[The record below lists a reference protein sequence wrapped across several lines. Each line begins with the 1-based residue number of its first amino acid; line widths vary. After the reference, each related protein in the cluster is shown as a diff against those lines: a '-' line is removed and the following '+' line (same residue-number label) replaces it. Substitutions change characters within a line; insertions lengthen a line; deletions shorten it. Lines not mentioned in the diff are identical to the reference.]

1 MTSTRR
7 TVSWGVVFETV
18 CHRPSCNAPQQ
29 RAVPYIFARTHKA
42 GNISK
47 HQSAKVFHLG
57 RVVVD
62 ENAGSSLPY
71 SSTG

>member
-7 TVSWGVVFETV
+7 TVSWGWSSRL
-18 CHRPSCNAPQQ
+18 CAIALRCNAPQQ